1 MTIGIIKEAKLHP
14 DKRVALMPSQCVL
27 LQKQYPNLKILIE
40 PSSIRIVNDEE
51 YVKANL
57 TLSIDLSKCDIIFG
71 IKEVPP
77 GKLIA
82 NKKYLFFSHTIKK
95 QPHNKLLL
103 QTILQKNIQLID
115 YECLVDEKDNRIIGF
130 GRFAGIAGAYN
141 TIRLFGLKYA
151 RFNLKPPEL
160 CEHKAELE
168 KELRKAKMGNIKILV
183 TGGGRVANGALEI
196 LGAMKMRKVTPYEYL
211 MFNYSEPVYAQI
223 HSSDYHVHKEN
234 KPWNSEYF
242 YDHPGEYNS
251 SFAKFAAKTDLLLHC
266 AFWDPKAPVLF
277 TLEDMAQSDFKIR
290 VIGDITCDIGGSI
303 PCTIEATT
311 IEQPFYEWE
320 QYERQHVKGIT
331 ENSISV
337 MAVDNLP
344 CSLPRDASEAF
355 GAELI
360 SKVIPS
366 LMKDVDDDLITRASI
381 TKDGKLT
388 ERYKYLSDYIA

>member
-14 DKRVALMPSQCVL
+14 DKRVALMPAQCVL
-27 LQKQYPNLKILIE
+27 LQKQYPDLKIIVE
-40 PSSIRIVNDEE
+40 PSNIRIASDEE
-51 YVKANL
+51 YLKANL
-57 TLSIDLSKCDIIFG
+57 NLSDDLSTCDIIFG

-77 GKLIA
+77 EKLIA

-95 QPHNKLLL
+95 QPHNKRLL

-141 TIRLFGLKYA
+141 TIRLFGLKYSK
-151 RFNLKPPEL
+151 FDLKPPEE
-160 CEHKAELE
+160 CEHKADLE
-168 KELRKAKMGNIKILV
+168 KELRKAKMGSVKILV

-223 HSSDYHVHKEN
+223 HSSDYHVHKEH

-242 YDHPGEYNS
+242 YHHPAEYS
-251 SFAKFAAKTDLLLHC
+251 SDFAKFATKTDLLLHC
-266 AFWDPKAPVLF
+266 AFWNPKAPKLF
-277 TLEDMAQSDFKIR
+277 SHEDMGQPDFKIR

-303 PCTIEATT
+303 PTTIEATT
-311 IEQPFYEWE
+311 IEEPFYEWE
-320 QYERQHVKGIT
+320 QYERQYVKGIT

-344 CSLPRDASEAF
+344 CSLPRDASAAF
-355 GAELI
+355 GNELI
-360 SKVIPS
+360 AKVIPS
-366 LMKDVDDDLITRASI
+366 LMRNIDDDLITRASI

-388 ERYKYLSDYIA
+388 ERYKYLSDYIS